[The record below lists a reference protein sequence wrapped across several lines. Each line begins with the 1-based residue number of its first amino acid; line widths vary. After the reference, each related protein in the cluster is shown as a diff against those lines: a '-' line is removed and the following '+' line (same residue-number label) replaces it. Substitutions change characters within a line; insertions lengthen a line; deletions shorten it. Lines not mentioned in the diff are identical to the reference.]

1 MAAPT
6 TPPQRAD
13 ALVLFGITGDLA
25 YKKLFTALY
34 NLTCRGLLPE
44 RVVGFASS
52 EWTIDQLRDRAR
64 DSLEQAGTKIDEKVF
79 GRLCAALHYVQ
90 GNYSDAEAFSRLATE
105 LGPATRPVCYLAI
118 PPFLFGDVV
127 RNLAGI
133 GLNKS
138 GRVVLEKPFGRDLA
152 SATELNEL
160 LHEFYP
166 EEAIFR
172 IDHFLGKDPVQNLMV
187 FRFANAILDPVWNRY
202 YVDNVQITMA
212 ESFGVEGRG
221 KFYDGVGTL
230 RDVVQNHLLQV
241 VALLAMEPPV
251 SESANALRDEI
262 AKVLTTIRPFKRADL
277 VRGQFAG
284 YLAEDGVEA
293 GSDTETFVALRTE
306 VDSWR
311 WAGVP
316 WYIRAGKHLATTVTE
331 AVVEFKR
338 PPRPLFA
345 EAGHLP
351 LPNHLRFRVKPD
363 DLIAMS
369 LQAKRP
375 GESMVSHPVSLQVD
389 HATEDQVGAIEAY
402 ERLLDDALDGD
413 PRLFARED
421 TVEAAWRIVENV
433 LEDHDPVVIYEQGTW
448 GPSAA
453 EALVPGGWHPRTE

>member
-1 MAAPT
+1 MAAAPE
-6 TPPQRAD
+6 RAD
-13 ALVLFGITGDLA
+13 ALILFGITGDLA
-25 YKKLFTALY
+25 AKKLFTALY
-34 NLTCRGLLPE
+34 NLACRGLLPA

-52 EWTIDQLRDRAR
+52 KWTVEHLRDHAR
-64 DSLEQAGTKIDEKVF
+64 KSLVAAGTKVDEAVF
-79 GRLCAALHYVQ
+79 DKLSRALHFVQ
-90 GNYSDAEAFSRLATE
+90 GDYRDPEAFARLATE
-105 LGPATRPVCYLAI
+105 LGQATRPVCYLAI

-127 RNLAGI
+127 KGLASV
-133 GLNKS
+133 GLNTQ
-138 GRVVLEKPFGRDLA
+138 GRVVLEKPFGRDLQ
-152 SATELNEL
+152 SATELNQL
-160 LHEFYP
+160 LHEYYP
-166 EEAIFR
+166 EESIFR

-202 YVDNVQITMA
+202 YVDNVQVTMA

-221 KFYDGVGTL
+221 RFYDEVGTL

-251 SESANALRDEI
+251 SESPNALRDEI
-262 AKVLTTIRPFKRADL
+262 AKVLTTIRPFGRADV
-277 VRGQFAG
+277 VRGQFDG
-284 YLAEDGVEA
+284 YLAEEGVAA
-293 GSDTETFVALRTE
+293 GSDTETFVALRME

-316 WYIRAGKHLATTVTE
+316 WYIRAGKHLAATVTE

-345 EAGHLP
+345 EPGHAP
-351 LPNHLRFRVKPD
+351 MPNHLRFRMKPD
-363 DLIAMS
+363 DLIALS
-369 LQAKRP
+369 LQAKRS
-375 GESMVSHPVSLQVD
+375 GESMVSHPVTLQVE

-421 TVEAAWRIVENV
+421 TVEAAWRIVEGV
-433 LEDHDPVVIYEQGTW
+433 LEDHDPAVVYEQGTW

-453 EALVPGGWHPRTE
+453 DALVPGGWHPRTE